1 MTLIYSESYGSS
13 RCRAKKAKKGL
24 FFVSEKAFAALH
36 EKKSEFVSASVKSK
50 LKKKKQSKILHSI
63 FSGYF
68 VFHCLPNQTVYD
80 VPQFQLGLNFTFLFP

>member
-1 MTLIYSESYGSS
+1 MVRRAAELRRQKKVYSLYPRKLSLL
-13 RCRAKKAKKGL
+13 CMK
-24 FFVSEKAFAALH
+24 
-36 EKKSEFVSASVKSK
+36 KKSEFVSASVKSK